1 MMPSLHTFI
10 VAARLSWRRYLFR
23 VPRQNFFGAENAV
36 VGNVGVALITVRLIG
51 RAALVAHPLVPSTLA
66 PAARARPV
74 PPTPTKTATPATLS
88 WLPWSGWLRMLV
100 RAGSEIVSE
109 DRLGND
115 EADRHEDGARCTVV
129 VIGSGMVL
137 VIMAVDISE
146 GWRGSSPG

>member
-1 MMPSLHTFI
+1 MLRS
-10 VAARLSWRRYLFR
+10 RYLVC
-23 VPRQNFFGAENAV
+23 VPQQNFSGAENAV

-51 RAALVAHPLVPSTLA
+51 RAALVAHPLVPRTLA

-109 DRLGND
+109 DRLGN
-115 EADRHEDGARCTVV
+115 EGRIVM
-129 VIGSGMVL
+129 GMV
-137 VIMAVDISE
+137 
-146 GWRGSSPG
+146 PGAPSW